1 MRWTWLGLA
10 ITVGC
15 SSYGSAGGTAG
26 SGVGGSSSG
35 ASAGANNV
43 AGGGSAAGGAGG
55 APSAGGSPT
64 STGGAPTSGAG
75 MAGVAGSGS
84 SPTGKQ
90 ALIWI
95 WLNYKD
101 DLAAVTAHA
110 KSFTHV
116 SPALYNLNYAYQS
129 GTPKMVNA
137 NDNYD
142 GLSSLQIAQQIHA
155 AGLKCVPLVYA
166 GAGNNGTDQGI
177 QNVITDNPPGT
188 QNNLITAMVAEAKAK
203 GYDGWNLDWE
213 VAAATTG
220 YAQYGTKLISFLGA
234 FKKALN
240 QEGMQ
245 LSLDLGGW
253 YVKQC
258 GGDGL
263 VDLIQM
269 GANVDLA
276 IMEDYAATLGTPDA
290 SCPAAPPGPVNCYNS
305 AFTGELDVMCNMPP
319 ANVSISV
326 IAPDSS
332 AFASQAF
339 SAVAKYGFAGVA
351 LWPGNMAFLGQDNF
365 PAGQSWYSVFSDF
378 LASK

>member
-10 ITVGC
+10 ITLGC

-26 SGVGGSSSG
+26 GASLASGG
-35 ASAGANNV
+35 ASAGGTNV
-43 AGGGSAAGGAGG
+43 GVSGGAAVSGAGG
-55 APSAGGSPT
+55 ALAGG
-64 STGGAPTSGAG
+64 GGAPGGGGVPSASAG
-75 MAGVAGSGS
+75 MSGVAGSSNAPG
-84 SPTGKQ
+84 GKQ
-90 ALIWI
+90 ALIWV
-95 WLNYKD
+95 WMNYKD
-101 DLAAVTAHA
+101 DLATVAAHA

-116 SPALYNLNYAYQS
+116 SPALYNLNFAYQS
-129 GTPKMVNA
+129 GLPKLEQA
-137 NDNYD
+137 DDNFD
-142 GLSSLQIAQQIHA
+142 GLTSQQIAQQIHA

-166 GAGNNGTDQGI
+166 GAGNHGTDQGI

-188 QNNLITAMVAEAKAK
+188 QNNLIVAMVAEAKAK

-213 VAAATTG
+213 VTTETTG

-253 YVKQC
+253 YVRQC

-276 IMEDYAATLGTPDA
+276 IMEDYNGTLGTPDP
-290 SCPAAPPGPVNCYNS
+290 SCPATPPGAVNCYDS
-305 AFTGELDVMCNMPP
+305 SFTGELDVMCNMPP

-326 IAPDSS
+326 LAPDSS
-332 AFASQAF
+332 AFASAAF
-339 SAVAKYGFAGVA
+339 GAVAKYGFTGVA
-351 LWPGNMAFLGQDNF
+351 LWPGNMGFLAQDNF

>member
-64 STGGAPTSGAG
+64 STGAAPTSGAG
-75 MAGVAGSGS
+75 MPGVAGSGS

-142 GLSSLQIAQQIHA
+142 GLSS
-155 AGLKCVPLVYA
+155 
-166 GAGNNGTDQGI
+166 
-177 QNVITDNPPGT
+177 
-188 QNNLITAMVAEAKAK
+188 
-203 GYDGWNLDWE
+203 
-213 VAAATTG
+213 
-220 YAQYGTKLISFLGA
+220 
-234 FKKALN
+234 
-240 QEGMQ
+240 
-245 LSLDLGGW
+245 
-253 YVKQC
+253 
-258 GGDGL
+258 
-263 VDLIQM
+263 
-269 GANVDLA
+269 
-276 IMEDYAATLGTPDA
+276 
-290 SCPAAPPGPVNCYNS
+290 
-305 AFTGELDVMCNMPP
+305 
-319 ANVSISV
+319 
-326 IAPDSS
+326 
-332 AFASQAF
+332 
-339 SAVAKYGFAGVA
+339 
-351 LWPGNMAFLGQDNF
+351 
-365 PAGQSWYSVFSDF
+365 
-378 LASK
+378 